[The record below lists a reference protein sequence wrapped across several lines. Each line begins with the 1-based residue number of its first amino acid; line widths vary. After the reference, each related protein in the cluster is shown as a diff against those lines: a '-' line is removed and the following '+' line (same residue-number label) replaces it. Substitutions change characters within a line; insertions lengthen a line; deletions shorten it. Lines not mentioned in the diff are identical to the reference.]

1 MGKSQP
7 GCSYKV
13 CSYKKKACITML
25 EAEMNDEIRK
35 LNCWLIANK
44 LSLNIAK
51 TEFMLIGSRQRL
63 QTQNNQHVEIQV
75 EGKIIKHVE
84 ETKSL

>member
-1 MGKSQP
+1 
-7 GCSYKV
+7 
-13 CSYKKKACITML
+13 ML

-63 QTQNNQHVEIQV
+63 QIQNNQHVEIQV
-75 EGKIIKHVE
+75 EGKLSNTSKRQNHLVY
-84 ETKSL
+84 T